1 MQQAKA
7 HPIAE
12 ELITEDQPAALVAYI
27 TQDPQDIRKALELR
41 YRVFAQDMGAQVQ
54 GADAGVD
61 KDRFDDYCMHLVVKD
76 QASGQIV
83 AYSRILTNDLAA
95 RAGSFYSATEFDISK
110 VLKPGHSY
118 MEIGRTCVDQEFR
131 SGSGLAHLWGFIAD
145 YMEKEN
151 IDFMMGCCSI
161 PAEDGYLQANAS
173 MNYLRDGYMTPESM
187 RVYPKVPVPAVAM
200 ESDNRVQ
207 PPSLLR
213 AYLRLGVRICG
224 ELCLD
229 EAFGVA
235 DAMILLRR
243 QDMNHRYLKRIL
255 R

>member
-1 MQQAKA
+1 MQQATYQV
-7 HPIAE
+7 ISE
-12 ELITEDQPAALVAYI
+12 DRITEDQPAALVTYI

-54 GADAGVD
+54 GADTGID

-76 QASGQIV
+76 TATGQIV

-95 RAGSFYSATEFDISK
+95 RAGGFYSATEFDISR

-131 SGSGLAHLWGFIAD
+131 SGSGLGQLWGFIAN
-145 YMEKEN
+145 YMEEQN

-161 PAEDGYLQANAS
+161 PTSDGYIQANAS
-173 MNYLRDGYMTPESM
+173 MDFLRDGYMVPESM
-187 RVYPKVPVPAVAM
+187 RVIPNVKVPVVDVPR
-200 ESDNRVQ
+200 EKIQ

-243 QDMNHRYLKRIL
+243 QDLNLRYLKRIM

>member
-1 MQQAKA
+1 MQQAKLQV
-7 HPIAE
+7 IAE
-12 ELITEDQPAALVAYI
+12 DLLTEDQPSALAAYI

-54 GADAGVD
+54 GADAGID

-76 QASGQIV
+76 LASGQIV

-95 RAGSFYSATEFDISK
+95 RAGGFYSATEFDISQ
-110 VLKPGHSY
+110 VLKPGFSY

-131 SGSGLAHLWGFIAD
+131 SGSGLGQLWGFIAD
-145 YMEKEN
+145 YMEREK
-151 IDFMMGCCSI
+151 IDYLMGCCSI
-161 PAEDGYLQANAS
+161 PTQDGYIQANAS
-173 MNYLRDGYMTPESM
+173 MDFLRDGYMTPENM
-187 RVYPKVPVPAVAM
+187 RVFPEVAVPVVEIP
-200 ESDNRVQ
+200 EERIQ

-235 DAMILLRR
+235 DVMILLRR
-243 QDMNHRYLKRIL
+243 QDLNLRYLKRIM